1 MSPYAPAV
9 GYCRPPRSR
18 IDETALGWC
27 ASKACAIP
35 SRPHR
40 RPGTATRRWRVR
52 SADDGNA
59 RRDRPR
65 NGRNGLSWG
74 SSCWRPTAL
83 LDDAGV
89 TGHRGHRVEAPL
101 RRCATLVA
109 DNSYPG
115 FVDLPAGCVGAGRFA
130 NACRYPRSQQPNT
143 TAERIARSRVADPD
157 VPERGAHRSVSR
169 RPHPDVR

>member
-1 MSPYAPAV
+1 
-9 GYCRPPRSR
+9 PPRSR

-89 TGHRGHRVEAPL
+89 TGPPGPPDASGLAGSPMPAVTPVRSSPTPPPSASPGAGSPTPTSPNVAPTAAFPAGH
-101 RRCATLVA
+101 TLTFA
-109 DNSYPG
+109 DNGAVVALRVGQHLDLLLPESG
-115 FVDLPAGCVGAGRFA
+115 FGAW
-130 NACRYPRSQQPNT
+130 
-143 TAERIARSRVADPD
+143 D
-157 VPERGAHRSVSR
+157 
-169 RPHPDVR
+169 RPIIDGT